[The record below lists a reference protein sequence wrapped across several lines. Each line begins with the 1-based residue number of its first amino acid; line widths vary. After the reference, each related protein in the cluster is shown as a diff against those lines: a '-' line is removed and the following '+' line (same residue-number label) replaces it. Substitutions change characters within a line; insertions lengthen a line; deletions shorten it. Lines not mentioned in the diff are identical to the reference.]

1 MNPHRDRKTITEA
14 LVDKRSRKLPRKLD
28 SATDLE
34 HELRLAETIA
44 SEINLIRQR
53 NGKRWLA
60 KISAAERLMDD
71 LELDSLDLAEL
82 TVRLQAK
89 FGVDVFAKRNLR
101 TVGDVIE
108 ELGS

>member
-1 MNPHRDRKTITEA
+1 MEN
-14 LVDKRSRKLPRKLD
+14 RSRTASSSQGD
-28 SATDLE
+28 
-34 HELRLAETIA
+34 A
-44 SEINLIRQR
+44 SERDAPVHLIEVVASELNIIRQR
-53 NGKRWLA
+53 NGKRWLSKVA
-60 KISAAERLMDD
+60 SAQLLRED

-108 ELGS
+108 ELGGA

>member
-1 MNPHRDRKTITEA
+1 MPKVDDV
-14 LVDKRSRKLPRKLD
+14 LVEINRVRAATGKRSLVKVL
-28 SATDLE
+28 AADL
-34 HELRLAETIA
+34 LRE
-44 SEINLIRQR
+44 
-53 NGKRWLA
+53 
-60 KISAAERLMDD
+60 D

>member
-1 MNPHRDRKTITEA
+1 MSKMSDVLVEVNRIRAATGKHA
-14 LVDKRSRKLPRKLD
+14 LTKL
-28 SATDLE
+28 
-34 HELRLAETIA
+34 
-44 SEINLIRQR
+44 
-53 NGKRWLA
+53 LA
-60 KISAAERLMDD
+60 KDQLREE

>member
-1 MNPHRDRKTITEA
+1 M
-14 LVDKRSRKLPRKLD
+14 RKLD
-28 SATDLE
+28 DVLV
-34 HELRLAETIA
+34 
-44 SEINLIRQR
+44 EINRVR
-53 NGKRWLA
+53 AATGKRSLVKVLA
-60 KISAAERLMDD
+60 ADLLRED

>member
-1 MNPHRDRKTITEA
+1 MPKVDNLLVEINRIRAATGKRA
-14 LVDKRSRKLPRKLD
+14 LVKVL
-28 SATDLE
+28 SADL
-34 HELRLAETIA
+34 LRE
-44 SEINLIRQR
+44 
-53 NGKRWLA
+53 
-60 KISAAERLMDD
+60 D

-101 TVGDVIE
+101 TVGDVVE

>member
-1 MNPHRDRKTITEA
+1 MKVLA
-14 LVDKRSRKLPRKLD
+14 
-28 SATDLE
+28 ADL
-34 HELRLAETIA
+34 LRE
-44 SEINLIRQR
+44 
-53 NGKRWLA
+53 
-60 KISAAERLMDD
+60 D

>member
-1 MNPHRDRKTITEA
+1 MPKVDNV
-14 LVDKRSRKLPRKLD
+14 LV
-28 SATDLE
+28 
-34 HELRLAETIA
+34 
-44 SEINLIRQR
+44 EINRIRAAT
-53 NGKRWLA
+53 GKRALA
-60 KISAAERLMDD
+60 KVLAADLLRED

-101 TVGDVIE
+101 TVGDVVE

>member
-1 MNPHRDRKTITEA
+1 MPKVDNVLVEINRIRAATGKRA
-14 LVDKRSRKLPRKLD
+14 LVKVL
-28 SATDLE
+28 SADL
-34 HELRLAETIA
+34 LRE
-44 SEINLIRQR
+44 
-53 NGKRWLA
+53 
-60 KISAAERLMDD
+60 D

-101 TVGDVIE
+101 TVGHVVE

>member
-1 MNPHRDRKTITEA
+1 MPKLDEV
-14 LVDKRSRKLPRKLD
+14 LVEINRVRAATGKRSLVKVL
-28 SATDLE
+28 AADL
-34 HELRLAETIA
+34 LRE
-44 SEINLIRQR
+44 
-53 NGKRWLA
+53 
-60 KISAAERLMDD
+60 D